1 MLDWQISI
9 FKTSKN
15 SMFEIHCQQAKT
27 SNSCGLNVSNEWIMT
42 TKPVRFE
49 NNSNDRTSPDYQVT
63 KTQLIEYMLSLLWDF
78 GTKIPV
84 YERTGSTGKISGRL
98 IISCIDKKMKTV

>member
-1 MLDWQISI
+1 
-9 FKTSKN
+9 
-15 SMFEIHCQQAKT
+15 MFEIHCQQAKT
-27 SNSCGLNVSNEWIMT
+27 SNSGGLNVSNEWIMT